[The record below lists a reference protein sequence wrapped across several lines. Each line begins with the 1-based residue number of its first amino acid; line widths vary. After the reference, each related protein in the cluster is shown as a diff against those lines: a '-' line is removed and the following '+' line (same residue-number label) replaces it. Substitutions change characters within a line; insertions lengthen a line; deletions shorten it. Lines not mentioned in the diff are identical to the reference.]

1 MQNLLIKTLAVGIA
15 VSGLASGLNA
25 MPLYGA
31 DNLLINQ
38 TIDTINVTET
48 NQKKLNKNINWKKGW
63 VTTDVNIRKKPN
75 TKSKILDTLKF
86 NDKIKFVRFNK
97 KWVKIK
103 YKGKEAYVSRKYI
116 TKKKVD
122 SDLYDLPAYSGYK
135 SWMDYQMIT
144 ASGSPQKLLQDEYAY
159 TGTYGIRQI
168 NGRYCVAIGSYF
180 TTEIGQYF
188 DLILENGT
196 VIPCILADQKAD
208 EDTDDDGIF
217 TLHNGCAT
225 EFIIDF
231 DCLNYA
237 AKRDGDISSCADEW
251 DSPVET
257 IRVYE
262 KNVLDE

>member
-1 MQNLLIKTLAVGIA
+1 MRRIINYCMLSSTLFLLSFPFS
-15 VSGLASGLNA
+15 VSANEVPKFKRGWTTTRLN
-25 MPLYGA
+25 
-31 DNLLINQ
+31 
-38 TIDTINVTET
+38 V
-48 NQKKLNKNINWKKGW
+48 
-63 VTTDVNIRKKPN
+63 RKKPSKTSKVLDVLDFN
-75 TKSKILDTLKF
+75 TKVKF
-86 NDKIKFVRFNK
+86 IKENK
-97 KWVKIK
+97 NWFKIK
-103 YKGKEAYVSRKYI
+103 YNGKYAYVSRKHI

-122 SDLYDLPAYSGYK
+122 SDLYDLPSYSGYK

-144 ASGSPQKLLQDEYAY
+144 SSGSPQKLLQDEYAY
-159 TGTYGIRQI
+159 TGSYGIRQI

-231 DCLNYA
+231 DYLNYA

-262 KNVLDE
+262 KNVLDV

>member
-1 MQNLLIKTLAVGIA
+1 MRRIINYCMLSSTLFLLSFPFS
-15 VSGLASGLNA
+15 VSANEVPKFKRGWTTTRLN
-25 MPLYGA
+25 
-31 DNLLINQ
+31 
-38 TIDTINVTET
+38 V
-48 NQKKLNKNINWKKGW
+48 
-63 VTTDVNIRKKPN
+63 RKKPSKKSKVLDVLDFN
-75 TKSKILDTLKF
+75 TKVKF
-86 NDKIKFVRFNK
+86 IKENK
-97 KWVKIK
+97 NWFKIK
-103 YKGKEAYVSRKYI
+103 YNGKYAYVSRKHI

-122 SDLYDLPAYSGYK
+122 SDLYDLPSYSGYK

-144 ASGSPQKLLQDEYAY
+144 SSGSPQKLLQDEYAY
-159 TGTYGIRQI
+159 TGSYGIRQI

-217 TLHNGCAT
+217 TLYNGCAT

-231 DCLNYA
+231 DYLNYA

-262 KNVLDE
+262 KNILE

>member
-15 VSGLASGLNA
+15 ASGLTSGLNT

-38 TIDTINVTET
+38 IVDSINVTET

-63 VTTDVNIRKKPN
+63 VATNVNIRKKPN

-103 YKGKEAYVSRKYI
+103 YKGKEAYVSRRYI

-144 ASGSPQKLLQDEYAY
+144 SSGSPQKLLQDEYAY

-237 AKRDGDISSCADEW
+237 AKRDGNISSCTDEW

-262 KNVLDE
+262 KNILE